1 MEEVIEKVVLVML
14 KYRSNSSCAEYSEL
28 QRFTDAIQK
37 RFDDILSRD
46 VYPSEEQ
53 RLGQCVF

>member
-1 MEEVIEKVVLVML
+1 ML